1 MRLALRIPQ
10 SESEALPLVLS
21 LAHSAP
27 MFRTETE
34 GRIRAYTAI
43 FPDLSL
49 SFDLVERLIEA
60 AAELPDVQVSI
71 DERSVES
78 LTKFLSVLRCYRES
92 LTELDPQAHCARQ
105 VARVG
110 DAGSCPD
117 RVCISHCQFICMRCL
132 QVVRE
137 IGAPPVRAQLKAI
150 AIQAEAEWCPN
161 LSMPPSTFSLNT

>member
-27 MFRTETE
+27 MFRTEKE
-34 GRIRAYTAI
+34 GRTLVYTAI

-60 AAELPDVQVSI
+60 AAELPNIQVSI
-71 DERSVES
+71 DERLVES
-78 LTKFLSVLRCYRES
+78 LTEFLSVLRCYRES
-92 LTELDPQAHCARQ
+92 LAELDPHAHCARQ
-105 VARVG
+105 VARIG

-117 RVCISHCQFICMRCL
+117 RACVSHCQFICTRCL

-137 IGAPPVRAQLKAI
+137 IGAPPIRSQLKAI
-150 AIQAEAEWCPN
+150 AIQAEVEWCPN
-161 LSMPPSTFSLNT
+161 LRIP

>member
-1 MRLALRIPQ
+1 MRLALRIPH
-10 SESEALPLVLS
+10 SKSEALPLVRS

-34 GRIRAYTAI
+34 GRMPAYTAI

-71 DERSVES
+71 DERPVKS

-105 VARVG
+105 AAMISDV
-110 DAGSCPD
+110 GSCPD
-117 RVCISHCQFICMRCL
+117 RACVSHCQFICMRCL

-137 IGAPPVRAQLKAI
+137 IGAPPVRTQLKAI
-150 AIQAEAEWCPN
+150 AIQAEVEWCPN
-161 LSMPPSTFSLNT
+161 LRVL

>member
-1 MRLALRIPQ
+1 MRLALRIPP

-27 MFRTETE
+27 MFRAEAE
-34 GRIRAYTAI
+34 GRTMAYVAI

-49 SFDLVERLIEA
+49 SFDFVERLIEE

-71 DERSVES
+71 DDRPVKS

-92 LTELDPQAHCARQ
+92 LAELDPQTHCARQ
-105 VARVG
+105 VARIG
-110 DAGSCPD
+110 DVGSCPD
-117 RVCISHCQFICMRCL
+117 RACVSHCQFICMRCL

-137 IGAPPVRAQLKAI
+137 IGAPSVRAQLKAI
-150 AIQAEAEWCPN
+150 AIQAEVDWCPN
-161 LSMPPSTFSLNT
+161 LRVP

>member
-27 MFRTETE
+27 IFRTETE
-34 GRIRAYTAI
+34 GRPPAYTAI

-71 DERSVES
+71 DDRPVEG
-78 LTKFLSVLRCYRES
+78 LTKFLSVLRCYRGS
-92 LTELDPQAHCARQ
+92 LAELDSQVYCARQ
-105 VARVG
+105 ATRVG
-110 DAGSCPD
+110 DVGSCPD
-117 RVCISHCQFICMRCL
+117 RACVSHCQFICMRCL

-150 AIQAEAEWCPN
+150 AIQAEVEWCPN
-161 LSMPPSTFSLNT
+161 LRMP

>member
-27 MFRTETE
+27 MFRTETG
-34 GRIRAYTAI
+34 GRMSVSTAI

-49 SFDLVERLIEA
+49 AFDLVERLIEA
-60 AAELPDVQVSI
+60 AAELPGVQLSI
-71 DERSVES
+71 DDQPVKS

-92 LTELDPQAHCARQ
+92 LAELDPQAHCARQ
-105 VARVG
+105 AARIG
-110 DAGSCPD
+110 DVGSCPD
-117 RVCISHCQFICMRCL
+117 RACVSHCQFICMRCL

-150 AIQAEAEWCPN
+150 AIQAEVEWCPN
-161 LSMPPSTFSLNT
+161 LRVL

>member
-10 SESEALPLVLS
+10 SESETLPLVLS
-21 LAHSAP
+21 LARSAP

-34 GRIRAYTAI
+34 GRMSVSTAI
-43 FPDLSL
+43 FPELSL

-60 AAELPDVQVSI
+60 AAELPDVQVLI
-71 DERSVES
+71 DERPVES

-92 LTELDPQAHCARQ
+92 LTELDLQAHCARQ
-105 VARVG
+105 AARISDV
-110 DAGSCPD
+110 GSCPD
-117 RVCISHCQFICMRCL
+117 RACVSHCQFICMRCI

-150 AIQAEAEWCPN
+150 AIQAEVDWCPN
-161 LSMPPSTFSLNT
+161 LRMP